1 LSFKKFLILFT
12 LPFIFYAC
20 SDSPSS
26 VGGDLVG
33 GNNLEVKKLDSSTDS
48 VNQYFGT
55 FKKTYAL
62 GSATRL
68 ILGKDQDY
76 SASILVKFLISL
88 SDKIKSDMDSI
99 TVLSATV
106 SMISSYKFGDTLAA
120 LDFSA
125 HEIQKSWSLSDF
137 KVDSLSQLSYD
148 QTDASSNRTVSDTLT
163 TFNLSNEL
171 VYKWLKDEKS
181 SSSAN
186 TYGLLIK
193 PKAGTNKFFG
203 YYAYGTDQSLIPNLT
218 IVIQKAGSYTDT
230 VTYYSYMDTHVIEG
244 TTTEINSQT
253 MTVQSGLSYL
263 GKLWFDISKVP
274 VNAIIN
280 NATLT
285 LTLDTINSKF
295 GTSYTPEIYVYNLSD
310 SANNSTD
317 DTYLSSLTRSGNKF
331 SGSITGVVN
340 KWIKA
345 RQNLGFVFHPA
356 TILEGLEKYV
366 FYNSNAIDPTN
377 RPKLTLLYTIG
388 K

>member
-1 LSFKKFLILFT
+1 MT
-12 LPFIFYAC
+12 
-20 SDSPSS
+20 
-26 VGGDLVG
+26 
-33 GNNLEVKKLDSSTDS
+33 
-48 VNQYFGT
+48 
-55 FKKTYAL
+55 
-62 GSATRL
+62 
-68 ILGKDQDY
+68 
-76 SASILVKFLISL
+76 
-88 SDKIKSDMDSI
+88 
-99 TVLSATV
+99 
-106 SMISSYKFGDTLAA
+106 SSYKFGDTLAA

-203 YYAYGTDQSLIPNLT
+203 YYAYGTDQSLIPHLT
-218 IVIQKAGSYTDT
+218 IVVQKAGSYTDT

-340 KWIKA
+340 KWIKT
-345 RQNLGFVFHPA
+345 RQNLGLVFHPA

-366 FYNSNAIDPTN
+366 FYNSNANDPTN